1 MVQQSALH
9 SHVPELHTINPSS
22 DLSNLGL
29 TYNVEIDSTA
39 IKDTAG
45 NYFAGFSGTTYQI
58 NSKLVDTTAP
68 YIISG
73 PSVSSTIH
81 IIHY

>member
-1 MVQQSALH
+1 MFGTTC
-9 SHVPELHTINPSS
+9 TINPSS

-45 NYFAGFSGTTYQI
+45 NYFAGFSGTNI
-58 NSKLVDTTAP
+58 KL
-68 YIISG
+68 ILN
-73 PSVSSTIH
+73 
-81 IIHY
+81 